1 MASASASEPAPL
13 PSLPP
18 SPARTERDLADRHDD
33 DDPPTPRQ
41 TSFSPKAKGKQRA
54 DTLPPDG
61 PFPEPDEYAG
71 GDGPDRTKRAATIDE
86 YPPTT
91 DEAAE
96 ARRIEENLRRWEA
109 AERAKRR
116 AARDKDKGDTTSI
129 VGSVLRRVSLLR
141 SPSQQRPSTHGP
153 AAHRA
158 LGAADAVP
166 LDDIDGAAT
175 PRSSSP
181 FSPPVLSPP
190 PTAGLDNPFTDAA
203 ALASSSSLMLGQENE
218 GNGGADDKGKG
229 RPPVPAPL
237 NLPPPRTPPPVDQAP
252 GPRSPPS
259 SSRASSSERAAVE
272 ANANAPPVRWWH
284 EVLCGCGEGPDRGGD
299 EQAGKTNPLE

>member
-1 MASASASEPAPL
+1 MPSASASEPVPL

-18 SPARTERDLADRHDD
+18 SPTRTERDLADPYGDD
-33 DDPPTPRQ
+33 EPPTPKQ
-41 TSFSPKAKGKQRA
+41 TSFSPKGKGKQRA
-54 DTLPPDG
+54 ETMPPDG
-61 PFPEPDEYAG
+61 PFPDPDDYAD
-71 GDGPDRTKRAATIDE
+71 GDAPDRIKRAATVDV

-153 AAHRA
+153 DAHRA

-175 PRSSSP
+175 PRSASP

-190 PTAGLDNPFTDAA
+190 ATANPFTDAA
-203 ALASSSSLMLGQENE
+203 ALASSNSLMLGQDGE
-218 GNGGADDKGKG
+218 GDGAADGKGKG

-252 GPRSPPS
+252 GPRSPLDG
-259 SSRASSSERAAVE
+259 SRASSVERVAAE
-272 ANANAPPVRWWH
+272 ADVYAPPVRWWH
-284 EVLCGCGEGPDRGGD
+284 EILCGCGEGPDRGGE